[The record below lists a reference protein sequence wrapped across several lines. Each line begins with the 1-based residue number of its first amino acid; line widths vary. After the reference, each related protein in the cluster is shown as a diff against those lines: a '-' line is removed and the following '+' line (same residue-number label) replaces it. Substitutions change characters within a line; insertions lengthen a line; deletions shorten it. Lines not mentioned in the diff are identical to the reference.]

1 MSGLQLSRT
10 FFSSMEVRVVV
21 EFALHVHQNTE
32 SLGGS
37 SKWPYLFNEL
47 EACYKAYKHLPVNTL
62 FLIFR
67 KSCIFCKCPLEC
79 HDIPLNSS
87 HNNLPEDRMGVEE
100 KPPKPSLIKVKEANA
115 EGFVWVPAGLTG
127 GQVCYTSYL

>member
-1 MSGLQLSRT
+1 M
-10 FFSSMEVRVVV
+10 
-21 EFALHVHQNTE
+21 
-32 SLGGS
+32 
-37 SKWPYLFNEL
+37 
-47 EACYKAYKHLPVNTL
+47 NTL

-79 HDIPLNSS
+79 HDIPLNAS

-127 GQVCYTSYL
+127 GQVC